1 MYMKQITSV
10 KLGMNKNAD
19 VVLVADVEMGDEE
32 DIDTLF
38 LCYFTILAEP
48 LRLSVLTTGQLLE
61 KLGVILNRNTED
73 MKQLMLQSPHDYAM
87 LVQENT
93 ENLME
98 SGVEQTRI
106 MLDSDE
112 TAKQGRALIASIL
125 NSGQYLQKTRFHFA
139 DGTTQ
144 EQEQQVP
151 IKGME
156 STFKT
161 MLEICKKWNEVSV

>member
-1 MYMKQITSV
+1 MKQINSV
-10 KLGMNKNAD
+10 ILGMNKNAD
-19 VVLVADVEMGDEE
+19 VVLVADVEMGGED

-38 LCYFTILAEP
+38 LCYFTILADP
-48 LRLSVLTTGQLLE
+48 LRLSVITTGQLID

-73 MKQLMLQSPHDYAM
+73 MKQLMIQSPNDYAQ

-93 ENLME
+93 ETLMD

-112 TAKQGRALIASIL
+112 TANQGRALIASIL

-144 EQEQQVP
+144 EQEQKVP

-161 MLEICKKWNEVSV
+161 MLEICKNWEEVVV